1 MCRWEEQDYRL
12 FRYLLRSIHRGYARI
27 ATILQVSPMPAPR
40 SASDRHIVL
49 RLPRHTLKIAGIAFA
64 AGLLL
69 FLLVWATGRKGDF
82 YKASPTQPSAD
93 APAGEQAIQPLP
105 APLPAQDGASDMPQ
119 AKPPAETPTLVET
132 APPAPSTPAPL
143 PEGAVPGTP
152 EAAAPAD
159 APVAGGDRPVPMQG
173 QMPPPRYP
181 AAALRRGDAGD
192 VVVRVD
198 VDASG
203 SPGGVT
209 LVQRSGSR
217 DLDRAA
223 MEAVRHWRFHP
234 ARHNGQP
241 VAGSVDIPFEFK
253 PAQ

>member
-1 MCRWEEQDYRL
+1 M
-12 FRYLLRSIHRGYARI
+12 FRHLLRSIHRRYARI
-27 ATILQVSPMPAPR
+27 GPILQVSPMPAPR
-40 SASDRHIVL
+40 PASDRQIVL
-49 RLPRHTLKIAGIAFA
+49 RLPRHTLKIAGIAFV

-69 FLLVWATGRKGDF
+69 FLLVWATGRKDDF
-82 YKASPTQPSAD
+82 YKASPAQPAAGAQAD
-93 APAGEQAIQPLP
+93 DNIQPLP

-119 AKPPAETPTLVET
+119 AKPQEEAPTLVET
-132 APPAPSTPAPL
+132 APPAPPAPTPL
-143 PEGAVPGTP
+143 PENAVPGAP
-152 EAAAPAD
+152 GAAPAN
-159 APVAGGDRPVPMQG
+159 AAAAAGGDRPVPMQG

-181 AAALRRGDAGD
+181 SAALRRGDAGD

-198 VDASG
+198 VDAAG
-203 SPGGVT
+203 NPGGVT

-234 ARHNGQP
+234 AQRNGQP
-241 VAGSVDIPFEFK
+241 IAGSLDIPFEFK

>member
-1 MCRWEEQDYRL
+1 
-12 FRYLLRSIHRGYARI
+12 
-27 ATILQVSPMPAPR
+27 MPAPR
-40 SASDRHIVL
+40 PASDRQIVL
-49 RLPRHTLKIAGIAFA
+49 RLPRHTLKIAGIAFG

-69 FLLVWATGRKGDF
+69 FLLVWATGRKDDF
-82 YKASPTQPSAD
+82 YKASPAQPTAGTPAAD
-93 APAGEQAIQPLP
+93 DTIQPLP

-119 AKPPAETPTLVET
+119 AKPPEETPTLVET
-132 APPAPSTPAPL
+132 APPAPPAPAPL
-143 PEGAVPGTP
+143 PENATPGAPGT
-152 EAAAPAD
+152 AAPSN
-159 APVAGGDRPVPMQG
+159 APVAGGNRPVPMQG

-181 AAALRRGDAGD
+181 SAALRRGDAGD

-198 VDASG
+198 VDAAG
-203 SPGGVT
+203 NPGGVT

-234 ARHNGQP
+234 AQQNGQP
-241 VAGSVDIPFEFK
+241 VAGNLDIPFEFK